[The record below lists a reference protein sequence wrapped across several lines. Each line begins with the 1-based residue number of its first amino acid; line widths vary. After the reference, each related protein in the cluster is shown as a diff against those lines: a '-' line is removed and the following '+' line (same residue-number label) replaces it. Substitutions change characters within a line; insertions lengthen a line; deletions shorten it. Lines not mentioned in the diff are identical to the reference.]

1 MELMGCAD
9 LAVPADVMHH
19 VVTVES
25 SYNPYAIGVV
35 GGRLQRQPKTLS
47 EALATVRMLE
57 RRGYNFSLGLAQVNR
72 YNLDKQGLTSYE
84 RAFDRCAN
92 LQAGSRILAE
102 CQRRANDW
110 GKAFSCYYSGNFTT
124 GFKHG
129 YVQKVY
135 ASMRGAAGSAAAD
148 IAVIDAHTARRPRA
162 MEPAVTTRV
171 SGGAVPGATLVAQRT
186 EPTVP
191 IRQHAAPSAVLPA
204 GILGAEA
211 VPAVATVA
219 APAQQDEAPTMQAAP
234 PADAAF
240 VF

>member
-1 MELMGCAD
+1 MELMGCGE

-35 GGRLQRQPKTLS
+35 GGRLQRQPKTLT

-57 RRGYNFSLGLAQVNR
+57 RRGYNFSVGLAQVNR
-72 YNLDKQGLTSYE
+72 HNLDKQGLTSYE

-102 CQRRANDW
+102 CQRRAGDW

-124 GFKHG
+124 GFRHG

-135 ASMRGAAGSAAAD
+135 ASMRGARDAAGAIAVEVDRVARPAAPLALAGRNTRAVPVPGRGTALAGSAAAQ
-148 IAVIDAHTARRPRA
+148 ATSVAGSPPLLATADAT
-162 MEPAVTTRV
+162 
-171 SGGAVPGATLVAQRT
+171 SS
-186 EPTVP
+186 
-191 IRQHAAPSAVLPA
+191 SA
-204 GILGAEA
+204 AEA
-211 VPAVATVA
+211 AHSPAST
-219 APAQQDEAPTMQAAP
+219 AQTTPRLVD
-234 PADAAF
+234 DAAF